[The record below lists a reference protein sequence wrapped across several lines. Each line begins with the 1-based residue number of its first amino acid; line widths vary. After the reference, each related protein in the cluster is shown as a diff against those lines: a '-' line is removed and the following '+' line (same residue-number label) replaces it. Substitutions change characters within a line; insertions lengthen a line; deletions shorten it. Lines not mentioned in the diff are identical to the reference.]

1 MKRTLIIAGL
11 LIAALPA
18 QSYERRDST
27 DISPYY
33 RYYYDRPE
41 RAAPRERPRT
51 QNPGVPTFRKIEPGY
66 KPLNLPRRPGETR

>member
-41 RAAPRERPRT
+41 RAAPHERRKEY
-51 QNPGVPTFRKIEPGY
+51 NPGVPAFKNIEPGY
-66 KPLNLPRRPGETR
+66 KPLNLPKGR